1 MIRIAKQTDPKK
13 LMELKVKIKDE
24 EYLSMAIRRL
34 AHTLTNEILN
44 MKQDTRH
51 G

>member
-13 LMELKVKIKDE
+13 LMELKEKIKSE
-24 EYLSMAIRRL
+24 EYIDMAIKRL

-44 MKQDTRH
+44 MKQETRH